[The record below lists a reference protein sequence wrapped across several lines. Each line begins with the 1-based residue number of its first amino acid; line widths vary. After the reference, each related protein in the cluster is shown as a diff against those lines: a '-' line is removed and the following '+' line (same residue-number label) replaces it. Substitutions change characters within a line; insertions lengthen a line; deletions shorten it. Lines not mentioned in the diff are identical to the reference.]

1 MEQFKENYK
10 NQNERMNP
18 QLEDM
23 LKSMQSDLANNPAF
37 PKTDANGNPINFVEL
52 IAYKR
57 FLDVIEKV
65 KMYTNLQNVTGGGLQ
80 ELSSMLMQG
89 VKFIQQVEA
98 PHKQELENLAVDL
111 VVEEM
116 EIPDGAFQF
125 QCKLVPVGSI
135 NQDGFQK
142 DAEEPNEE
150 EINQAFKEI
159 SKEVEIPADELFEDE
174 KHKRRFINMLIQG
187 SSKKGHYMFELVRRK
202 VNEYNPNLAETYG
215 KVMSINDLI
224 YWLLDDESIKQMA
237 SSSSSMAGKEEI
249 EEGEDGDTI
258 IKTEAICFPVS
269 LHEIIKGVMEVFG
282 SQGLPDDPQQ
292 ATLVIDS
299 VDSLSNETMDLR
311 LGVPCWEKIYGAY
324 PDFILE
330 EGNRYLQSYLF
341 ARYCALPTDEF
352 FRVSRLI
359 LSDDPKGAK
368 YFEKMVDEIQNDLQR
383 EDYQKNIDDV
393 NLDDL
398 LGFAMG
404 GRIGKWKK
412 SKTMIFPT
420 KEEAEKRLAFLENYD
435 SLRNIQMKKLEN
447 GYVIFFEHLVI
458 DDDYGKDTTQYRIRK
473 LKLNQNRG
481 FEGYKLPDDFKKG
494 GGVEKGYNVFNY
506 TDNVYATDEVFKT
519 KKLANEFIKEF
530 RNRFSRQGY
539 YRDNQMNKIAIEDID
554 LLAIPTDFSPFR
566 KFNGGGGVNSNYGKF
581 GDDNSNLVN
590 FDIDNLDA
598 FEFRQYENFSKSLSK
613 AQALQVL
620 INDVE
625 GDYSQL
631 SEELSKIAEEQ
642 MPMDNYNNGGM
653 IDLFQD
659 YENIPPQVEQI
670 LDRYADEFGGDGSEM
685 DYKDT
690 ANMLKEIEAVGY
702 TFDYYLNNEPYGLRP
717 IGVKITELQGYE
729 DFDDSDKFA
738 DGGQIIRF
746 DRHASMD
753 SATRNELVEM
763 TSYPFLLEY
772 EVEENGQIKYDRIKS
787 ELKREGVSTE
797 MIKNYLS
804 GLFDGYNYSNTDAFK
819 KEMAKLKIADKEFYD
834 KVMMLYEKISKYPKI
849 NREYEGGGE
858 AEFDVYNWDDKMA
871 LINLGQIYEY
881 AIELDK
887 IIDENTDLEEWVK
900 MKLTRIEQNIA
911 DVKHSL
917 EGWEKYSSGGE
928 IAKKQLLHI
937 AKYSKDLI
945 EMISNGSKLMS
956 WQEGK
961 LSVSAQSIDDI
972 YHHLDYKMG
981 NRAVDLEN
989 ESGDKYGKG
998 RQVKVVD
1005 FNPKSE
1011 KEYDIKEFTEIAI
1024 KKYSK
1029 QYDVETIKK
1038 EINRNKDWYDYTNKT
1053 QLNNDLRGLLE
1064 NLRILEVIK
1073 KKIKYTNKKYKIND
1087 TFNVEFYILFNDEQD
1102 AYNPNTLNKPSGYY
1116 LQFMTNDVSEF
1127 DEINDEIFDE
1137 INTNNDKKITISY
1150 DEDALSIIM
1159 PLFET
1164 KSETPT
1170 NYKKAIQEGK
1180 NKISVL
1186 TEYFVEFL
1194 DEFNDSYYG
1203 DEESED
1209 EYGRGRQVVKK
1220 TPNKTKQV
1228 NKYVVKGYVYDG
1240 GEIWKETFDNIDE
1253 AYELAYQI
1261 QNGWTDDGT
1270 YRLITIYDEKGKKV
1284 ATISDDKYFNELT
1297 EHKLFK
1303 KVYLGADTKK
1313 ERQVE
1318 NEKLKGYKF
1327 NLQIRIADGGATGIF
1342 EKTFDSIFEVMDKAH
1357 IYYEEDYYARIND
1370 ESLDYWEDKYY
1381 EIELSRNYIK
1391 GKYGWSFI
1399 KENGYWI
1406 AKDDYDNNHIV
1417 RIVNGK
1423 PTSDSSITK
1432 GALKQIMELEAQKKY
1447 SEKPKHNKSLSDMK
1461 KIWDGLSDN
1470 YKERENI
1477 VFLIGYSGGQLRE
1490 VVPYKFN
1497 DFDKSF
1503 QIQIM
1508 NAYFGQ
1514 TEEQKQKIINKN
1526 RKEHEELVKNY
1537 PKLRNLYGKKFVDG
1551 GEAGQYLSVD
1561 SIWMGNLEAE
1571 ETEYMIYDG
1580 YAIAT
1585 NVENGKKTR
1594 IEFPKLNELTKSQ
1607 INKAMNYRFGSD
1619 WEAEGLKITP
1629 EDVMMSFGK
1638 IIGEA
1643 GIERPNRRM
1652 ADGGGVEGNTA
1663 RTYDGINSLR
1673 SYQKSNI
1680 EDIQEYIAD
1689 NGTIIEFVAMNNR
1702 DSSSGMTFAITIN
1715 GRGLYS
1721 SDYRENA
1728 MQVYKDE
1735 IAKYKGNKFGNGGD
1749 VQGWMK
1755 EALLNLQLVEDD
1767 NSLQITYTNE
1777 DSFYVE
1783 GDSAE
1788 YRVFETYA
1796 IAYNTAIEQVREDLE
1811 ENPDYFNQDWLM
1823 NWVDMDDSIENIL
1836 EEYYRSYADDIAFED
1851 DSTYNNRLIA
1861 EMVANGLMTEE
1872 EATSEDA
1879 DDIAEDNVDN
1889 LVDLYVEENM
1899 EGDKGVEWYISNF
1912 GQDDFRD
1919 LVIDN
1924 NLIDISGAS
1933 EDAVDTDGVAHF
1945 LSSYDGEE
1953 IELDNDVVAY
1963 RTN

>member
-1 MEQFKENYK
+1 MEQFKENYQ

-37 PKTDANGNPINFVEL
+37 PKTDANGNPINFIEL
-52 IAYKR
+52 IGYKR

-65 KMYTNLQNVTGGGLQ
+65 KRYTNLQNVTGGGLGQ
-80 ELSSMLMQG
+80 LSSMMMQG
-89 VKFIQQVEA
+89 VQFIQRIEA

-142 DAEEPNEE
+142 DAQEPNEE
-150 EINQAFKEI
+150 EINQAFENE
-159 SKEVEIPADELFEDE
+159 SKNVEIPADELFEDE

-187 SSKKGHYMFELVRRK
+187 SSKKGHYMFELVRSK

-224 YWLLDDESIKQMA
+224 YWLLDDQTIKQMA

-269 LHEIIKGVMEVFG
+269 LHEIIKGIMEVFG
-282 SQGLPDDPQQ
+282 TQGLPDDPQQ
-292 ATLVIDS
+292 ANLVIDA

-324 PDFILE
+324 PDFIIE

-368 YFEKMVDEIQNDLQR
+368 YFAKMVDEIQNDLQR
-383 EDYQKNIDDV
+383 EDYEKNIDDI

-398 LGFAMG
+398 LGYAMG
-404 GRIGKWKK
+404 GRTGKWKQ

-420 KEEAEKRLAFLENYD
+420 KEEAEKRLAFLKNYD
-435 SLRNIQMKKLEN
+435 LLRNIQMKKLEN

-566 KFNGGGGVNSNYGKF
+566 KFNGGGNVNNQFKKEG
-581 GDDNSNLVN
+581 NQL
-590 FDIDNLDA
+590 IM
-598 FEFRQYENFSKSLSK
+598 FSPHHETNVVV
-613 AQALQVL
+613 AY
-620 INDVE
+620 IND
-625 GDYSQL
+625 S
-631 SEELSKIAEEQ
+631 SKIVTPTSPYYLPNQTAKEVVKWSKKNGYKYMQ
-642 MPMDNYNNGGM
+642 DDKMYAGGGM

-659 YENIPPQVEQI
+659 YENIPPQVQQI

-729 DFDDSDKFA
+729 DFDDSDKF
-738 DGGQIIRF
+738 
-746 DRHASMD
+746 
-753 SATRNELVEM
+753 
-763 TSYPFLLEY
+763 
-772 EVEENGQIKYDRIKS
+772 
-787 ELKREGVSTE
+787 
-797 MIKNYLS
+797 
-804 GLFDGYNYSNTDAFK
+804 
-819 KEMAKLKIADKEFYD
+819 
-834 KVMMLYEKISKYPKI
+834 
-849 NREYEGGGE
+849 EGGGE

-900 MKLTRIEQNIA
+900 MKLTRIEQNIS
-911 DVKHSL
+911 DIKHSL

-989 ESGDKYGKG
+989 ES
-998 RQVKVVD
+998 
-1005 FNPKSE
+1005 
-1011 KEYDIKEFTEIAI
+1011 
-1024 KKYSK
+1024 
-1029 QYDVETIKK
+1029 
-1038 EINRNKDWYDYTNKT
+1038 
-1053 QLNNDLRGLLE
+1053 
-1064 NLRILEVIK
+1064 
-1073 KKIKYTNKKYKIND
+1073 
-1087 TFNVEFYILFNDEQD
+1087 
-1102 AYNPNTLNKPSGYY
+1102 
-1116 LQFMTNDVSEF
+1116 
-1127 DEINDEIFDE
+1127 
-1137 INTNNDKKITISY
+1137 
-1150 DEDALSIIM
+1150 
-1159 PLFET
+1159 
-1164 KSETPT
+1164 
-1170 NYKKAIQEGK
+1170 
-1180 NKISVL
+1180 
-1186 TEYFVEFL
+1186 
-1194 DEFNDSYYG
+1194 
-1203 DEESED
+1203 ED
-1209 EYGRGRQVVKK
+1209 EYGRGRQVIKK

-1357 IYYEEDYYARIND
+1357 TYYEEDYYARIND

-1503 QIQIM
+1503 QKQIM
-1508 NAYFGQ
+1508 DAYFGQ

-1551 GEAGQYLSVD
+1551 GE
-1561 SIWMGNLEAE
+1561 
-1571 ETEYMIYDG
+1571 
-1580 YAIAT
+1580 
-1585 NVENGKKTR
+1585 
-1594 IEFPKLNELTKSQ
+1594 
-1607 INKAMNYRFGSD
+1607 
-1619 WEAEGLKITP
+1619 
-1629 EDVMMSFGK
+1629 
-1638 IIGEA
+1638 
-1643 GIERPNRRM
+1643 
-1652 ADGGGVEGNTA
+1652 
-1663 RTYDGINSLR
+1663 
-1673 SYQKSNI
+1673 
-1680 EDIQEYIAD
+1680 
-1689 NGTIIEFVAMNNR
+1689 
-1702 DSSSGMTFAITIN
+1702 
-1715 GRGLYS
+1715 
-1721 SDYRENA
+1721 
-1728 MQVYKDE
+1728 
-1735 IAKYKGNKFGNGGD
+1735 

-1767 NSLQITYTNE
+1767 NSLQITHTNE

-1796 IAYNTAIEQVREDLE
+1796 NAYDTAIEQVREDLE

-1823 NWVDMDDSIENIL
+1823 NWVDVDDTIENIL

-1851 DSTYNNRLIA
+1851 DSTYNNRLIS

>member
-1 MEQFKENYK
+1 MEQFKENYQ

-292 ATLVIDS
+292 ATLVIDA

-368 YFEKMVDEIQNDLQR
+368 YFAKMVDEIQNDLQR
-383 EDYQKNIDDV
+383 EDYEKNIDDI

-398 LGFAMG
+398 LG
-404 GRIGKWKK
+404 
-412 SKTMIFPT
+412 
-420 KEEAEKRLAFLENYD
+420 
-435 SLRNIQMKKLEN
+435 
-447 GYVIFFEHLVI
+447 
-458 DDDYGKDTTQYRIRK
+458 
-473 LKLNQNRG
+473 
-481 FEGYKLPDDFKKG
+481 YKNG
-494 GGVEKGYNVFNY
+494 GGVGKGYNVFNY

-554 LLAIPTDFSPFR
+554 LLAIPSDFSPFR
-566 KFNGGGGVNSNYGKF
+566 KFNGGGEIQIGDEVEFSVPYFESKFNYKGKVI
-581 GDDNSNLVN
+581 DLKRNYAVVEYYESLNDNTLRTH
-590 FDIDNLDA
+590 ID
-598 FEFRQYENFSKSLSK
+598 LSRLKK
-613 AQALQVL
+613 A
-620 INDVE
+620 DKFT
-625 GDYSQL
+625 D
-631 SEELSKIAEEQ
+631 
-642 MPMDNYNNGGM
+642 GGM
-653 IDLFQD
+653 IDLFED
-659 YENIPPQVEQI
+659 YENIPANVKSI
-670 LDRYADEFGGDGSEM
+670 LDEYELEEDADYNTLLELQNRLED
-685 DYKDT
+685 
-690 ANMLKEIEAVGY
+690 IGY
-702 TFDYYLNNEPYGLRP
+702 TFEFGLDAEPFGLRP
-717 IGVKITELQGYE
+717 SNVKITELQGYE
-729 DFDDSDKFA
+729 DFDDSDKF
-738 DGGQIIRF
+738 
-746 DRHASMD
+746 
-753 SATRNELVEM
+753 
-763 TSYPFLLEY
+763 
-772 EVEENGQIKYDRIKS
+772 
-787 ELKREGVSTE
+787 
-797 MIKNYLS
+797 
-804 GLFDGYNYSNTDAFK
+804 
-819 KEMAKLKIADKEFYD
+819 
-834 KVMMLYEKISKYPKI
+834 
-849 NREYEGGGE
+849 EGGGE

-881 AIELDK
+881 AIELDE
-887 IIDENTDLEEWVK
+887 IINEDTQLEEWVK

-981 NRAVDLEN
+981 NRAVDLE
-989 ESGDKYGKG
+989 K
-998 RQVKVVD
+998 
-1005 FNPKSE
+1005 
-1011 KEYDIKEFTEIAI
+1011 
-1024 KKYSK
+1024 
-1029 QYDVETIKK
+1029 
-1038 EINRNKDWYDYTNKT
+1038 
-1053 QLNNDLRGLLE
+1053 
-1064 NLRILEVIK
+1064 
-1073 KKIKYTNKKYKIND
+1073 
-1087 TFNVEFYILFNDEQD
+1087 
-1102 AYNPNTLNKPSGYY
+1102 
-1116 LQFMTNDVSEF
+1116 
-1127 DEINDEIFDE
+1127 
-1137 INTNNDKKITISY
+1137 
-1150 DEDALSIIM
+1150 
-1159 PLFET
+1159 
-1164 KSETPT
+1164 
-1170 NYKKAIQEGK
+1170 
-1180 NKISVL
+1180 
-1186 TEYFVEFL
+1186 
-1194 DEFNDSYYG
+1194 
-1203 DEESED
+1203 ESED
-1209 EYGRGRQVVKK
+1209 EYGRGRQVIKK

-1327 NLQIRIADGGATGIF
+1327 NLQIRISDGGATGIF

-1381 EIELSRNYIK
+1381 EIELNRNYIK

-1461 KIWDGLSDN
+1461 KIWDGFSDN

-1497 DFDKSF
+1497 DFNKSF

-1508 NAYFGQ
+1508 DAYFGQ

-1551 GEAGQYLSVD
+1551 GGV
-1561 SIWMGNLEAE
+1561 G
-1571 ETEYMIYDG
+1571 
-1580 YAIAT
+1580 
-1585 NVENGKKTR
+1585 
-1594 IEFPKLNELTKSQ
+1594 EFPPKGELTNKDNFLLKYEKKGGEYEFFVYKPITKEVSGYNQ
-1607 INKAMNYRFGSD
+1607 IKHVCLNKDCPQKMNYEQFINYLY
-1619 WEAEGLKITP
+1619 AELYLDDTQY
-1629 EDVMMSFGK
+1629 
-1638 IIGEA
+1638 A
-1643 GIERPNRRM
+1643 
-1652 ADGGGVEGNTA
+1652 GGGEVE
-1663 RTYDGINSLR
+1663 
-1673 SYQKSNI
+1673 
-1680 EDIQEYIAD
+1680 
-1689 NGTIIEFVAMNNR
+1689 
-1702 DSSSGMTFAITIN
+1702 
-1715 GRGLYS
+1715 
-1721 SDYRENA
+1721 
-1728 MQVYKDE
+1728 
-1735 IAKYKGNKFGNGGD
+1735 
-1749 VQGWMK
+1749 GWMK

-1767 NSLQITYTNE
+1767 NSLQITHTNE

-1796 IAYNTAIEQVREDLE
+1796 NAYDTAIEQVREDLE

-1823 NWVDMDDSIENIL
+1823 NWVDVDDTIENIL

-1851 DSTYNNRLIA
+1851 DSRYNNRLIA

-1872 EATSEDA
+1872 ESTSEDA
-1879 DDIAEDNVDN
+1879 DDIAQDNVDN

-1899 EGDKGVEWYISNF
+1899 EGDKGVNWYITNF
-1912 GQDDFRD
+1912 GKDDFTD
-1919 LVIDN
+1919 LVIN
-1924 NLIDISGAS
+1924 KNLIDISGAS
-1933 EDAVDTDGVAHF
+1933 EDAIGYDGVAHF

>member
-1 MEQFKENYK
+1 MEQFKQNYL

-65 KMYTNLQNVTGGGLQ
+65 KMYTNLQNVTRGGLQ

-142 DAEEPNEE
+142 DAEEPNEA

-398 LGFAMG
+398 LGFSMG

-447 GYVIFFEHLVI
+447 GYIIFFEHLVI

-620 INDVE
+620 INNVE

-659 YENIPPQVEQI
+659 YENIPPQVQQI

-729 DFDDSDKFA
+729 DFDDSDKF
-738 DGGQIIRF
+738 
-746 DRHASMD
+746 
-753 SATRNELVEM
+753 
-763 TSYPFLLEY
+763 
-772 EVEENGQIKYDRIKS
+772 
-787 ELKREGVSTE
+787 
-797 MIKNYLS
+797 
-804 GLFDGYNYSNTDAFK
+804 
-819 KEMAKLKIADKEFYD
+819 
-834 KVMMLYEKISKYPKI
+834 
-849 NREYEGGGE
+849 EGGGE

-887 IIDENTDLEEWVK
+887 IINEDTQLEEWVK

-989 ESGDKYGKG
+989 ESEDK
-998 RQVKVVD
+998 
-1005 FNPKSE
+1005 
-1011 KEYDIKEFTEIAI
+1011 
-1024 KKYSK
+1024 
-1029 QYDVETIKK
+1029 
-1038 EINRNKDWYDYTNKT
+1038 
-1053 QLNNDLRGLLE
+1053 
-1064 NLRILEVIK
+1064 
-1073 KKIKYTNKKYKIND
+1073 
-1087 TFNVEFYILFNDEQD
+1087 
-1102 AYNPNTLNKPSGYY
+1102 
-1116 LQFMTNDVSEF
+1116 
-1127 DEINDEIFDE
+1127 
-1137 INTNNDKKITISY
+1137 
-1150 DEDALSIIM
+1150 
-1159 PLFET
+1159 
-1164 KSETPT
+1164 
-1170 NYKKAIQEGK
+1170 
-1180 NKISVL
+1180 
-1186 TEYFVEFL
+1186 
-1194 DEFNDSYYG
+1194 
-1203 DEESED
+1203 
-1209 EYGRGRQVVKK
+1209 YGRGRQVNKE
-1220 TPNKTKQV
+1220 TSNKTKQV

-1327 NLQIRIADGGATGIF
+1327 NLQIRISDGGATGIF

-1461 KIWDGLSDN
+1461 KIWDGLSNN

-1477 VFLIGYSGGQLRE
+1477 VFLIGYSGAQLRE

-1497 DFDKSF
+1497 DFNKSF

-1508 NAYFGQ
+1508 DAYFGQ

-1537 PKLRNLYGKKFVDG
+1537 PKLRNLYGKKFDNGGGVDG
-1551 GEAGQYLSVD
+1551 WEDLSYVKPNIIEI
-1561 SIWMGNLEAE
+1561 SETFSFGNPDKLILK
-1571 ETEYMIYDG
+1571 Y
-1580 YAIAT
+1580 
-1585 NVENGKKTR
+1585 NGKKIAQFYFNMR
-1594 IEFPKLNELTKSQ
+1594 GYNSDFALKNSNGVHYGFGGDKSKSKQ
-1607 INKAMNYRFGSD
+1607 VSDFKKA
-1619 WEAEGLKITP
+1619 LKDGFI
-1629 EDVMMSFGK
+1629 FIK
-1638 IIGEA
+1638 KYY
-1643 GIERPNRRM
+1643 

-1777 DSFYVE
+1777 NSFYVE

-1823 NWVDMDDSIENIL
+1823 NWVDVDDTIENIL